1 MIVHLTVFILL
12 VYALSLYL
20 RDMSIMDIAWGLGF
34 ILVTS
39 VAYFEGTQSLLA
51 LIVYVMIVC
60 WGLRLSG
67 HIFMRYKGEDWRY
80 KAWRKAWGKTVVWRS
95 FLQVFLLQGVIL
107 YVVSLPVLVL
117 VMYPVQVSGWT
128 ITGLLIWM
136 IGFTM
141 ESIADWQV
149 RQHRKRSK
157 TILKEGL
164 WKYSRHPNYFG
175 ETLHWWGFTV
185 MCVPLMFT
193 YNVWWVLASPVLIT
207 YLVRFVSGVP
217 MLEEKFVKATG
228 YKEYMKRTNAFIP
241 WFPK

>member
-1 MIVHLTVFILL
+1 
-12 VYALSLYL
+12 
-20 RDMSIMDIAWGLGF
+20 
-34 ILVTS
+34 
-39 VAYFEGTQSLLA
+39 
-51 LIVYVMIVC
+51 
-60 WGLRLSG
+60 
-67 HIFMRYKGEDWRY
+67 
-80 KAWRKAWGKTVVWRS
+80 
-95 FLQVFLLQGVIL
+95 
-107 YVVSLPVLVL
+107 
-117 VMYPVQVSGWT
+117 
-128 ITGLLIWM
+128 
-136 IGFTM
+136 M

-207 YLVRFVSGVP
+207 YLIRFVSGVP
-217 MLEEKFVKATG
+217 MLEKKFVKATG
-228 YKEYMKRTNAFIP
+228 YKEYMKRTNAFVP